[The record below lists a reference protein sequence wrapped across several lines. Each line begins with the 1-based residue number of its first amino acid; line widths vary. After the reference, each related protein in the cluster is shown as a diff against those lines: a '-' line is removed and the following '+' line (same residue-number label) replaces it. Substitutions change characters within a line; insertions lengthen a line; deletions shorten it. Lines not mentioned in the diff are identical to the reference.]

1 MKNIY
6 HQIIT
11 VIFYQWGEVFSSPGI
26 IELFGI
32 LTYIR
37 ICFSGHFSEGSV
49 LIKFC
54 LCLRKKVTRKGTDSM
69 SHTPEFILWCEF
81 VGHSIVLQ
89 SMCFIYF
96 ESSNQLLLCTCTI
109 PFMGG
114 VSHVYFHI
122 IFITFNS
129 CFCHCSYF
137 WRGTRLDREI
147 LNSIKKSVSKG
158 TTPDRNPNSIK
169 KRFCPPLC
177 NSFRHC
183 CFFCDWTDWTARSIW
198 GWSTPLPI
206 CIRHWD
212 RYTPLCVLWILIGFW

>member
-81 VGHSIVLQ
+81 VGHSIVFQ
-89 SMCFIYF
+89 SMCFVNF
-96 ESSNQLLLCTCTI
+96 GKSKQLLILALYMYYF
-109 PFMGG
+109 FMGG
-114 VSHVYFHI
+114 FAHIYFHI
-122 IFITFNS
+122 IFITLIVVFVIAATS
-129 CFCHCSYF
+129 
-137 WRGTRLDREI
+137 GGVL
-147 LNSIKKSVSKG
+147 
-158 TTPDRNPNSIK
+158 
-169 KRFCPPLC
+169 
-177 NSFRHC
+177 
-183 CFFCDWTDWTARSIW
+183 DWTVRS
-198 GWSTPLPI
+198 
-206 CIRHWD
+206 
-212 RYTPLCVLWILIGFW
+212 